1 MIQSPAS
8 LPGHSALPH
17 ARKIAFLR
25 SGPDPRPHRVE
36 INMAHARRQRP
47 FVVPSSSR
55 FSLADTHSSMTQW
68 QTPTSCL
75 RRRQTQWQTPTSR
88 LRRRQEEA
96 RRLPWSGGCSGSP
109 PKALEN
115 GSELHPSQARRRWR
129 TSLRAGFSSGSRSEL
144 HPWQVPSAV
153 SQMAQNDRAAFSR
166 LADPERGRGT
176 LPSMGLVR
184 ESARALNELS
194 GRRGIEPAGSALA
207 AKPRA
212 AKFAGQFPE
221 PLQLAGN
228 AIEQTAVALHVVH
241 PSLHVEVETLQDGP
255 QVR

>member
-1 MIQSPAS
+1 MPNGRHLPNGRHPHPAYGGGKKRQDDCLGLAVAVDHHPEPS
-8 LPGHSALPH
+8 KT
-17 ARKIAFLR
+17 ARNCT
-25 SGPDPRPHRVE
+25 RP
-36 INMAHARRQRP
+36 
-47 FVVPSSSR
+47 
-55 FSLADTHSSMTQW
+55 
-68 QTPTSCL
+68 
-75 RRRQTQWQTPTSR
+75 
-88 LRRRQEEA
+88 
-96 RRLPWSGGCSGSP
+96 
-109 PKALEN
+109 
-115 GSELHPSQARRRWR
+115 ARRRWR